1 MKKILLFSFVLLVNL
16 FAIAQTPVAYYPF
29 NGNANDAI
37 GINHGTPTN
46 GASLTTDRFGKAN
59 SAYSFDGVDDGIF
72 FASLPMTNTNNF
84 TLMAWVNPAVFDPAN
99 QFNRMIINIG
109 TGVDGYNMGMGN
121 SNGIGNGSGLGGLYN
136 LVSWLNSGS
145 VFPTINT
152 WYHVVMVRETVV
164 TKFYLNGTQT
174 PNTFNATP
182 NVPTA
187 LFEIGGQGTAN
198 THDWNG
204 KIDEVKI
211 YNVAL
216 TALQIQQEYA
226 SSSQIQK
233 PGSGNAMSFA
243 GSSENVVI
251 PHNNNLNFEINQ
263 NFTIDFWLKLPV
275 NQNNLSNVTNSILEK
290 YSGAGGAKTPYLF
303 QIYNSSSGVS
313 NGVFQFLR
321 SDGATFKDLFFINA
335 NDNKWHHVA
344 LHKEDNNLRLFKD
357 GILQGSTTDFASGTV
372 SNTTNVLAG
381 IRATGISPLT
391 GQIDEIRFWN
401 TTLTESQ
408 IRDRMCKKITSAD
421 ALYSNLVAYYNFD
434 ESTGTTA
441 FDGTVNANNGT
452 LANSPTRVTSGAAI
466 GNSSS
471 HDYVNA
477 IKNASLTHATGEN
490 LTVSSTSGSPDGIQV
505 YLVNEKPNSLTGASG
520 VGENNKYFGVFQVNG
535 TTPQYTAVYNYNGN
549 PFVNP
554 AIESQLRLNK
564 RTDNAAVGWSTMI
577 AIPNEPANMITVTGE
592 STEYILG
599 QLSGSLPL
607 KLISFM
613 AHKQQQSVSL
623 NWKTDNE
630 INTSHFE
637 VERSVNGIDFK
648 KIGTVTALN
657 RSGINQYSFEDVSPS
672 GGVNLYRLR
681 QVDIDAKFEY
691 SNTVK
696 ILFSSKINITIYP
709 NPVVDKLK
717 IQIPGSSLKWMSSIY
732 DAAGKLVYQ
741 QVNTAAAN
749 LVEINI
755 TALAKGNYVL
765 VLNSGLETFTAKFL
779 KQ

>member
-226 SSSQIQK
+226 SSSEIQK
-233 PGSGNAMSFA
+233 PGSGNALSFD
-243 GSSENVVI
+243 GFDDGIE
-251 PHNNNLNFEINQ
+251 
-263 NFTIDFWLKLPV
+263 
-275 NQNNLSNVTNSILEK
+275 VTNSAAL
-290 YSGAGGAKTPYLF
+290 
-303 QIYNSSSGVS
+303 
-313 NGVFQFLR
+313 QFP
-321 SDGATFKDLFFINA
+321 GDLSVECWVKIPPAQNNNA
-335 NDNKWHHVA
+335 NVDNAIIEKWGGNNAGIGYPFVIRYIKTNQTVQFVRYNGSASIGVDGVTIVGDNKWHHLAATKTGTV
-344 LHKEDNNLRLFKD
+344 LSWYVD
-357 GILQGSTTDFASGTV
+357 GILQGTTADFADLSNINNNQNLNIGTRGPIA
-372 SNTTNVLAG
+372 AG
-381 IRATGISPLT
+381 PNNLT
-391 GQIDEIRFWN
+391 GQIDEVRIWSVGM
-401 TTLTESQ
+401 TQTQ
-408 IRDRMCKKITSAD
+408 IRDRMCKKITFSD
-421 ALYSNLVAYYNFD
+421 AFYSNLVAYYNFD
-434 ESTGTTA
+434 ESTGTVA
-441 FDGTVNANNGT
+441 FDGTINANNGT

-466 GNSSS
+466 GNASS
-471 HDYVNA
+471 HDYVNTT
-477 IKNASLTHATGEN
+477 KTVSLTHATGEN
-490 LTVSSTSGSPDGIQV
+490 FTVTSTSGSPAGIHV
-505 YLVNEKPNSLTGASG
+505 YMVDEKPNTLTGASG
-520 VGENNKYFGVFQVNG
+520 VGHNNKYFGVFQVG
-535 TTPQYTAVYNYNGN
+535 GAAPQYTAVYNYNGN
-549 PFVNP
+549 PFVTP

-564 RTDNAAVGWSTMI
+564 RIDNAAASWTVMS
-577 AIPNEPANMITVTGE
+577 AIPDEPSNSITVTGE

-630 INTSHFE
+630 INTSHFD